1 MLLDDAINQRY
12 SVRAFTDQP
21 VDRKLIDEILA
32 LAVRSPSWGN
42 TQPWEIVVAGG
53 KTAAALTQAF
63 VDQIVAGVPANPDF
77 VMPEKFTGAYMDRYR
92 AVGKE
97 VFRIKNIGREDQQA
111 RLDHTLS
118 NFRGFGAPNLIYLT
132 LDECLSSVYS
142 VFDSGLLAAHICLL
156 ATSRG
161 LGTCLL
167 AALTMYPD
175 LTRQHLNLPPEK
187 KVVLGLALGYP
198 DKEAPVNHM
207 RTPREFSADNI
218 KMVDLDA

>member
-1 MLLDDAINQRY
+1 MLLDEAISRRN

-21 VDRKLIDEILA
+21 VDRKTIEEILE

-42 TQPWEIVVAGG
+42 TQPWEIAVAGG

-63 VDQIVAGVPANPDF
+63 AEQVMAGVPGNPDF
-77 VMPEKFTGAYMDRYR
+77 VMPEKFTGVFMDRYR

-97 VFRIKNIGREDQQA
+97 VFRVKNIAREDQEA
-111 RLDHTLS
+111 RLEHVIS

-132 LDECLSSVYS
+132 IDQCLTSVYS
-142 VFDSGLLAAHICLL
+142 VFDSGLLAAYICLL

-198 DKEAPVNHM
+198 DEQAPVNLM
-207 RTPREFSADNI
+207 RTPREPSANNI
-218 KMVDLDA
+218 RLVDLD